1 MYENC
6 IKRFLDFI
14 ISLCGIIIL
23 LPLLL
28 ILTIVGA
35 VEMKGNPFFVQ
46 RRPGM
51 IGKDG
56 KERIFKLIKFRSMTN
71 EKDESGKLLP
81 DNVRLKKYG
90 QMLRSSSLD
99 ELPELINIF
108 IGDMSFVGPRPLM
121 ERYLSFYTDKERK
134 RHTVR
139 PGLTGYAQVHGRN
152 TVSWGDRINQDLY
165 YVEHL
170 SLMLDIKIIIQ
181 TIMIVLRRDGTSND
195 NMENFDDYRKRQW
208 EMEKR

>member
-1 MYENC
+1 MYAKC
-6 IKRFLDFI
+6 FKRLIDFI
-14 ISLCGIIIL
+14 LSLCATIIL
-23 LPLLL
+23 SPILL
-28 ILTIVGA
+28 ILTVVGA
-35 VEMKGNPFFVQ
+35 VEMKGNPFFIQ

-51 IGKDG
+51 IGKNG

-71 EKDESGKLLP
+71 EKDSNGKLLP
-81 DNVRLKKYG
+81 DSVRLKKYG
-90 QMLRSSSLD
+90 RFLRSTSLD
-99 ELPELINIF
+99 EIPELINIL
-108 IGDMSFVGPRPLM
+108 IGDMSIVGPRPLM
-121 ERYLSFYTDKERK
+121 ERYLSFYTDEERK

-165 YVEHL
+165 YVEHI
-170 SLMLDIKIIIQ
+170 SLILDIKIIIQ
-181 TIMIVLRRDGTSND
+181 TIMLVIKREGISND